1 MPTFSSCHECAGD
14 MQDARYFPADPAPG
28 TYQPSEKEVKHMLH
42 LVAYDIANPRRLRYV
57 AKTCEDY
64 GVRVEFSVF
73 ECDLPEER
81 FNTFWSELNA
91 LIDEAEDSLLAY
103 TLCAGCVKK
112 TLAAGSVV
120 RPVKAMLYI
129 L

>member
-1 MPTFSSCHECAGD
+1 MRPVHEFI
-14 MQDARYFPADPAPG
+14 RYFPVDPAPG
-28 TYQPSEKEVKHMLH
+28 HYQPSEKEIKHMLH
-42 LVAYDIANPRRLRYV
+42 LVAYDIANAKRLRLV

-64 GVRVEFSVF
+64 GVRVEYSVF
-73 ECDLPEER
+73 ECDLPPDR
-81 FNTFWSELNA
+81 FDTFWAELNH
-91 LIDEAEDSLLAY
+91 LINEDEDSLLAY
-103 TLCAGCVKK
+103 RVCGECVKK

>member
-1 MPTFSSCHECAGD
+1 MNPVDEFT
-14 MQDARYFPADPAPG
+14 RYFPADPTPG
-28 TYQPSEKEVKHMLH
+28 HYHPSEKETRHMLH
-42 LVAYDIANPRRLRYV
+42 LVAYDITNAKRLRHV

-64 GVRVEFSVF
+64 GVRVEYSVF

-81 FNTFWSELNA
+81 FNAMWTELNA
-91 LIDEAEDSLLAY
+91 LINEDEDSLLAY
-103 TLCAGCVKK
+103 RVCGECVKK
-112 TLAAGSVV
+112 ILAAGTIV